1 MINITEIKRI
11 MANLARA
18 KNDPLLEFVMNG
30 EPDALD
36 LERIRDEN
44 LQLLFTTTRKYKV
57 RYIYID
63 KTEICGCESKNDG
76 GGTWPAMW
84 AIAKAVGFSASCGN
98 HDQYQCHCCDIV
110 FPADSYGAW
119 DLKENRKL
127 SDDETAEKKFH
138 RVAPHFRKRDYA

>member
-1 MINITEIKRI
+1 

-30 EPDALD
+30 EPDALE

-44 LQLLFTTTRKYKV
+44 LQLLFTITRKYRV

-63 KTEICGCESKNDG
+63 KTEICGCESKNDN

-84 AIAKAVGFSASCGN
+84 AIAKAVGFPASCGN
-98 HDQYQCHCCDIV
+98 HDQYQCHNCGIV
-110 FPADSYGAW
+110 FPKDSYGAW
-119 DLKENRKL
+119 DLKEKRKL
-127 SDDETAEKKFH
+127 SDDEAEKLKFH
-138 RVAPHFRKRDYA
+138 RVAHHFRRQDKEYA